1 MIGHL
6 CGKLHHKSPEQIILD
21 VNGVGYCVQVP
32 LSTFYELPGP
42 GGQVSLHIHTHV
54 REDALQLYGFRTA
67 DEREIFLALVTVNG
81 VGPRLAVSI
90 LSGISPD
97 ELRRV
102 LMSQD
107 HRRLQAVPGVGRKIA
122 ERIVLELRDRWKER
136 GDKAEETA
144 PAGQGGDAHADAL
157 SALMNLGY
165 RASEAGKAL
174 GAAQKLLGEDAPL
187 ERLLKEALRTMA
199 ASKGGPA

>member
-32 LSTFYELPGP
+32 LSTFYDLPET
-42 GGQVSLHIHTHV
+42 GGQVSLHVHTHV

-67 DEREIFLALVTVNG
+67 DEREIFLLLITVNG

-97 ELRRV
+97 ELRQV
-102 LMSQD
+102 LRSRD
-107 HRRLQAVPGVGRKIA
+107 HRRLQAIPGVGKKIA
-122 ERIVLELRDRWKER
+122 ERIVLELRDRWKDR
-136 GDKAEETA
+136 RDKPAEPV
-144 PAGQGGDAHADAL
+144 PAGHDGEAYADAL

-165 RASEAGKAL
+165 RAAEAGKAL
-174 GAAQKLLGEDAPL
+174 TRARKTLGESPPL
-187 ERLLKEALRTMA
+187 EQLLKEALKTLA
-199 ASKGGPA
+199 AGK

>member
-6 CGKLHHKSPEQIILD
+6 SGRLLHKSPEQIVVD

-32 LSTFYELPGP
+32 LSTFYDLPET
-42 GGQVSLHIHTHV
+42 GGAVSLHIHTHV

-67 DEREIFLALVTVNG
+67 EERGLFLLLLTVNG

-90 LSGISPD
+90 LSGIHPD
-97 ELRRV
+97 ELRQV
-102 LMSQD
+102 LMNRD

-122 ERIVLELRDRWKER
+122 ERIVLELRDRCKPPGGRDVE
-136 GDKAEETA
+136 AAA
-144 PAGQGGDAHADAL
+144 PGPDGGAYADAL

-165 RASEAGKAL
+165 RAAEAEKAL
-174 GAAQKLLGEDAPL
+174 SKARSALGERAPL
-187 ERLLKEALRTMA
+187 EQLLKEALKSMA
-199 ASKGGPA
+199 AAG

>member
-32 LSTFYELPGP
+32 LSTFYDLPEA

-67 DEREIFLALVTVNG
+67 DEREIFLLLVTVNG

-97 ELRRV
+97 ELRQV
-102 LMSQD
+102 LMNQD
-107 HRRLQAVPGVGRKIA
+107 HRRLQAIPGVGKKIA
-122 ERIVLELRDRWKER
+122 ERIVLELRDRWKDR
-136 GDKAEETA
+136 RDKPAEPV
-144 PAGQGGDAHADAL
+144 PAGQDGGAYADAL

-165 RASEAGKAL
+165 RAAEAGKAL
-174 GAAQKLLGEDAPL
+174 TRAQKTLGESPL
-187 ERLLKEALRTMA
+187 LEQLLKEALRTLA
-199 ASKGGPA
+199 AGK